1 MKQHGVSE
9 EEVIEVFNK
18 QVVDYW
24 KDINEE
30 FLRPTA
36 VPMPVLLRVL
46 NLTKV
51 VDLLLQRRRW
61 LHTCWKSYERMCCYT
76 FY

>member
-1 MKQHGVSE
+1 MIDAV
-9 EEVIEVFNK
+9 NN

-36 VPMPVLLRVL
+36 APMQVLLRVL

-51 VDLLLQRRRW
+51 ADLLY
-61 LHTCWKSYERMCCYT
+61 KGEDGYT
-76 FY
+76 RIGKVMKDCVATHFIDPVPL